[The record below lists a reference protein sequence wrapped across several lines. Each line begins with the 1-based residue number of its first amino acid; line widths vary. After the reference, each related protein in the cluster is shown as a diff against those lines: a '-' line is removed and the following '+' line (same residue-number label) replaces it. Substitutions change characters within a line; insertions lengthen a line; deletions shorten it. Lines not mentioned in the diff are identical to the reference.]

1 MTGDLN
7 MNGKKIRNLL
17 TTNENDEAAT
27 KKYADNLLHN
37 HQIIS
42 THLKN
47 EFDYLMSN
55 VLEWTELTP
64 LGYSFDMPK
73 TDILSAKNDN
83 FHSYNKKVIYT
94 TLIKNTQGGYSY
106 KMGIQCHRLQRNINY
121 TMCTSSSIAFL
132 SIAMSFLNKR
142 HFSSSD
148 SSILNL
154 EAIAPIFFRSGIF
167 ADKLIFVENEIA
179 RTLAGQRI
187 PKHDLE

>member
-1 MTGDLN
+1 M
-7 MNGKKIRNLL
+7 
-17 TTNENDEAAT
+17 
-27 KKYADNLLHN
+27 
-37 HQIIS
+37 
-42 THLKN
+42 
-47 EFDYLMSN
+47 
-55 VLEWTELTP
+55 
-64 LGYSFDMPK
+64 
-73 TDILSAKNDN
+73 ILFLFKCLFN
-83 FHSYNKKVIYT
+83 
-94 TLIKNTQGGYSY
+94 
-106 KMGIQCHRLQRNINY
+106 
-121 TMCTSSSIAFL
+121 SSIAFL